1 MPGDPPITEL
11 LQRARAGDSEALAGL
26 VGRYREFVRLLVRSR
41 CGGRLQAR
49 IDSSDLIQE
58 TLLRVS
64 RHIDQFQGN
73 SEEEWRAW
81 LTRIAEREV
90 IGQLRHHLG
99 AARRDAAR
107 EQHLTPPSSSNGGSR
122 LEQWWARSQSSP
134 SQAAMR
140 QERVLALT
148 SALGRLP
155 DDYREVLVL
164 RHLEGLGFAE
174 IAERLDR
181 SPGAVRILWTRAL
194 KRLRDELAGGAADS
208 GGVSHDGSGS

>member
-1 MPGDPPITEL
+1 MQNDLPIDEL
-11 LQRARAGDSEALAGL
+11 LRRARAGDSEALAGL

-81 LTRIAEREV
+81 LSRIAEREV

-99 AARRDAAR
+99 AARRDVAR
-107 EQHLTPPSSSNGGSR
+107 EQPLAAPSSSNGASR
-122 LEQWWARSQSSP
+122 LEQWWAKSQSSP

-148 SALGRLP
+148 NALGRLP

-174 IAERLDR
+174 IADRLNR
-181 SPGAVRILWTRAL
+181 SEGAVRVLWTRAL
-194 KRLRDELAGGAADS
+194 KRLRDELIGSAADT
-208 GGVSHDGSGS
+208 GATHHD